1 MTQPLDLDYLLTL
14 AKPDGSQNSVPV
26 APPAPS
32 PSLAGITPAT
42 VLLGDA
48 WPAPGNRHVAAMA
61 LAGGLVRY
69 VDDDTAIR
77 LLEGVREVAG
87 CDKPW
92 KARVLVEQARARK
105 DAGETYT
112 GWPELKK
119 YVDPGVVDAA
129 RKLLGMEAEVWVDGS
144 VLGDR
149 LGDDPAPG
157 ADPEDPLNVVT
168 PGKKSPCSHKEVVY
182 FLSQTPAW
190 AGVFRFNVLSRR
202 HVAVRPPFPMRMEQG
217 NLSKGDLGK
226 IRCWFDSQGLKVS
239 AEAID
244 AAIAVIAE
252 SPGRSW
258 NPFAEYLDAL
268 PVAAGGLAVSSAA
281 LFGVQDTLS
290 STLLTK
296 TLVAAVRRV
305 RAMPGIGQDPTPVDH
320 QGVLLLAG
328 DQDAGKGHL
337 VHILGGR
344 FYKKLDVRRL
354 KDKDTVIKA
363 QGAVLVELEEI
374 SAHGRDRESL
384 KAFLSACDDEER
396 AAYERGAEVVPRSY
410 AMIAT
415 TNDPRLEDPTGHRR
429 WWPVILPPG
438 RRVNVAMAEA
448 LRDAYWSEANALAST
463 DFDHHLTEAEKA
475 QCAELCGELEAED
488 SRQADVLDACAGRQY
503 ITLREVYDHM
513 TKGTRKDEPPSK
525 GEEHLISDSLKR
537 LGCVKARPYING
549 LQTKAWEVPKAFQ
562 ARSVSPDGAAYRAS
576 LEVAAGLRAITRN

>member
-1 MTQPLDLDYLLTL
+1 MTQPLDLDYVLSL
-14 AKPDGSQNSVPV
+14 AKPDGSQNSVPDRPV
-26 APPAPS
+26 APPPA
-32 PSLAGITPAT
+32 SLAGITPAT

-92 KARVLVEQARARK
+92 KARVLIEQARARK

-112 GWPELKK
+112 GWPELSK
-119 YVDPGVVDAA
+119 YVDPGVVDTA

-144 VLGDR
+144 VLGDA
-149 LGDDPAPG
+149 LDSAPVG
-157 ADPEDPLNVVT
+157 DPEDPLNVVT

-305 RAMPGIGQDPTPVDH
+305 RAMPGIGQDPSPVDH
-320 QGVLLLAG
+320 QGVLVLSG
-328 DQDAGKGHL
+328 DQGAGKGHL
-337 VHILGGR
+337 VRILGGK

-363 QGAVLVELEEI
+363 QGAVLVELPEV
-374 SAHGRDRESL
+374 SVQGRDRESL
-384 KAFLSACDDEER
+384 KDHLSACDDEER

-410 AMIAT
+410 AMIVT
-415 TNDPRLEDPTGHRR
+415 TNDLKLEDPTGHRR
-429 WWPVILPPG
+429 WWPIILRPGTVID
-438 RRVNVAMAEA
+438 VEAAMA
-448 LRDAYWSEANALAST
+448 LRDAYWSEANALAAT
-463 DFDHHLTEAEKA
+463 DYDHHLTASEKA
-475 QCAELCGELEAED
+475 LCAALCGELEAED
-488 SRQADVLDACAGRQY
+488 AKQEGILDAIAGQAFV
-503 ITLREVYDHM
+503 TLRDVYDHM
-513 TKGTRKDEPPSK
+513 TKGTRKDDIMPRA
-525 GEEHLISDSLKR
+525 EELAISDSLRR
-537 LGCVKARPYING
+537 LGCVRSRPVVDKVQRKGWSVPGVHLARTP
-549 LQTKAWEVPKAFQ
+549 
-562 ARSVSPDGAAYRAS
+562 SPEGAAYRAS